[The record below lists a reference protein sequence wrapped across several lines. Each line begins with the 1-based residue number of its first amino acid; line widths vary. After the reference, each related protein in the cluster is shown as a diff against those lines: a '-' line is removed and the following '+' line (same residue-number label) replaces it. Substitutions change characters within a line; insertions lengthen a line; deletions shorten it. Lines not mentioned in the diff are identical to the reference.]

1 MITSL
6 LSHPAQICSQ
16 IWQHVSDAI
25 VITDQAGTIL
35 QANSA
40 FATLYRRS
48 LSDLIG
54 RPFADIYPEAT
65 RASARARHDALFAS
79 ATDGQQ
85 FSLTHTFDDGTHI
98 SLEVLTFFEYEEERR
113 VRMLSLIRNRSLHEH
128 QHTIQ
133 HLQHELLHSR
143 QQFHTL
149 MHEQKSLEQH
159 LRDLQEKESQTARLL
174 ASIVQNFP
182 NGAITVL
189 DKTYHVVYAD
199 GTEYQKY
206 GLNPKDLVGASLET
220 IFPNKSLER
229 YKAIYDRVFQG
240 ECHTFEFEYM
250 GNVYQGSAVP
260 LRDEHGQIHHIL
272 SVALNIT
279 AQRQAETERNA
290 KAEQLATISSL
301 IPGVIYQFA
310 IQPEEHW
317 AAYQA
322 GDVRAM
328 AKTSQYTYIGPQAQA
343 IFGVSSE
350 DLVADVSKFSML
362 LFPEELPAIVAE
374 VHRCA
379 QQMKAFSMQFKI
391 RKPSGEIRWIQA
403 YSLPTLDVRRPG
415 WVVFNGIYLDVTDKK
430 LLEEKL
436 HASRA
441 LTKALI
447 NSTNDA
453 IIAFDADLHLTHF
466 NSAVYDVYAAHGIKL
481 RAGMPLRD
489 MVNPDFWSH
498 IEQSCRRTLS
508 GEAFHEE
515 ITYRITPQSETI
527 ILENFYNAVRD
538 TDGNIIGGCIYV
550 RDITKRKHSELELV
564 RIKQHL
570 ESQRNFFLSIIDNA
584 SDEIYV
590 MNREGKY
597 MLFNQHARKALEQ
610 AGITIPDT
618 TDVHALDLSPRL
630 SPYLP
635 YFQRA
640 LAGETFTIEGPSP
653 HGQANTWSSMTFF
666 PVYDEQKRIIASAC
680 FVRNIT
686 HQKQLE
692 AELRTLNESLE
703 KRVQERTEQLHQSQ
717 RLYEAIAR
725 NFPNGMI
732 GIYDATLRLVFT
744 EGMEYRRI
752 GISPDTLVNK
762 TVDEIYPPAIAAQ
775 LKPFLLSTFSGQQN
789 RLTVDFG
796 EAQYQYTA
804 TPLHDSDGAIRQV
817 MVVVENI
824 TERLRAEAQL
834 KAAAEEKQRL
844 TEKMMTSQKLEAI
857 GTLASGVA
865 HEFNNIMAI
874 VSLANEYLSQSVH
887 DDASQKQIALIRKTI
902 ERGASIVRQLLDF
915 SRTEKASMEPMNLVS
930 VVSDVTATLRRL
942 LPKNISV
949 SARLDLSEAYI
960 QGNAQQLYQVFLN
973 LGINAGDAMPNGGE
987 LTFHLYSTMHPLD
1000 AQAPTPVVVTE
1011 VRDTGVGIP
1020 PEIRSRIFE
1029 PFFTTKGVGKGTG
1042 LGLSIVHSFVSAHQ
1056 GVIELESEC
1065 GKGTVFKVILP
1076 LLNASPQSE
1085 QTDADAELLQLHA
1098 NVLIVDDELFLRK
1111 TLSHLL
1117 RRHRLSVMEA
1127 EDGKSALQMFKK
1139 HKTEIDVV
1147 ISDIGLPNMDGTQLL
1162 QQLFKLQPSLK
1173 VIAITGYLDS
1183 YQSDMLT
1190 QHNVRVLSKPFEISA
1205 LLAALK
1211 DLLSQNAVTAQQPTR
1226 TKGSASSK
1234 TSASAKTRRKC

>member
-1 MITSL
+1 MMTSL
-6 LSHPAQICSQ
+6 LSHSAQIFSQ
-16 IWQHVSDAI
+16 VWQHVSDAI

-54 RPFADIYPEAT
+54 RPFVDIYAEAA

-85 FSLTHTFDDGTHI
+85 FSFTHTFDDGTHT
-98 SLEVLTFFEYEEERR
+98 SLEIFTFFEYEEERR

-128 QHTIQ
+128 QQTIQ
-133 HLQHELLHSR
+133 HLQHELLHSQ

-149 MHEQKSLEQH
+149 MYEQKSLEQH

-174 ASIVQNFP
+174 ASVVQNFP

-189 DKTYHVVYAD
+189 DKTYHVVYAE

-206 GLNPKDLVGASLET
+206 GIAPQDLIGVSIDS
-220 IFPNKSLER
+220 IFPNKSLEP

-250 GNVYQGSAVP
+250 GNVYQSAVVP
-260 LRDEHGQIHHIL
+260 LRDTHGHIHHIL
-272 SVALNIT
+272 HVALNIT
-279 AQRQAETERNA
+279 EQKKAEAERAA

-310 IQPEEHW
+310 IHPEKNW
-317 AAYQA
+317 AARQA
-322 GDVRAM
+322 GD
-328 AKTSQYTYIGPQAQA
+328 AKAAAQTCQYTYMGPQAQA

-350 DLVADVSKFSML
+350 ELVADMSKFTML
-362 LFPEELPAIVAE
+362 LFPEEMPAIVAE

-391 RKPSGEIRWIQA
+391 RKPNGEIRWIQA
-403 YSLPTLDVRRPG
+403 YSLPTHDLHRLG
-415 WVVFNGIYLDVTDKK
+415 WVVFNGIYLDVTDKR
-430 LLEEKL
+430 LLEANL

-453 IIAFDADLHLTHF
+453 IIAFDPDLRLTHF
-466 NSAVYDVYAAHGIKL
+466 NSVVYDVYASRGIQL
-481 RAGMPLRD
+481 RVGMSLRD

-515 ITYRITPQSETI
+515 MTYRMTPQDEPI

-538 TDGNIIGGCIYV
+538 TDGNIIGGCIYT
-550 RDITKRKHSELELV
+550 RDITERKHNELELV
-564 RIKQHL
+564 RIQQYL

-618 TDVHALDLSPRL
+618 TDIHALDLSPRL

-640 LAGETFTIEGPSP
+640 SSGETFTVEERCA
-653 HGQANTWSSMTFF
+653 HANTWSAMTFF
-666 PVYDEQKRIIASAC
+666 PVYDEQKHIIASAC

-732 GIYDATLRLVFT
+732 GIYDASLRLVFT
-744 EGMEYRRI
+744 EGMEYRCI

-775 LKPFLLSTFSGQQN
+775 LKPFLLGTFSGQQH
-789 RLTVDFG
+789 RLNVDFG

-804 TPLHDSDGAIRQV
+804 TPVYDSDSAIRQV

-824 TERLRAEAQL
+824 TEQLRAEAQL

-874 VSLANEYLSQSVH
+874 ISLANEYLSQYVH
-887 DDASQKQIALIRKTI
+887 GSASQKQIALIRKTV

-915 SRTEKASMEPMNLVS
+915 SRTEKAAMEPMNLVS
-930 VVSDVTATLRRL
+930 VVSDVTTTLRRL

-949 SARLDLSEAYI
+949 AARLDLSEAYI

-987 LTFHLYSTMHPLD
+987 LTFHLYSTMHSLD

-1020 PEIRSRIFE
+1020 PESRSRIFE

-1042 LGLSIVHSFVSAHQ
+1042 LGLSIVHGFVSAHQ
-1056 GVIELESEC
+1056 GAIELESEC
-1065 GKGTVFKVILP
+1065 GKGTVFRVILP
-1076 LLNASPQSE
+1076 LLNASPQSQ
-1085 QTDADAELLQLHA
+1085 QTDADAEFLQLHA
-1098 NVLIVDDELFLRK
+1098 NVLIVDDEFFLRK

-1139 HKTEIDVV
+1139 HKKEIDVV
-1147 ISDIGLPNMDGTQLL
+1147 ISDIGLPDMDGSQLL

-1183 YQSDMLT
+1183 YQSDMLA
-1190 QHNVRVLSKPFEISA
+1190 QHNVKVLSKPFEISA

-1211 DLLSQNAVTAQQPTR
+1211 DLLSLNAVTAQKPTR
-1226 TKGSASSK
+1226 TKGSALSK
-1234 TSASAKTRRKC
+1234 TRASAKTRRKR

>member
-1 MITSL
+1 MMTSL
-6 LSHPAQICSQ
+6 LSHSAQICSQ
-16 IWQHVSDAI
+16 VWQHVSDAI

-54 RPFADIYPEAT
+54 KPFADIYPEAA

-98 SLEVLTFFEYEEERR
+98 SLEIFTFFEYEEDRR
-113 VRMLSLIRNRSLHEH
+113 VRMLTLIRNRSLHEH

-133 HLQHELLHSR
+133 HLQHELSHSR
-143 QQFHTL
+143 QQFHAL

-159 LRDLQEKESQTARLL
+159 LRNLQEKESQTARLL

-220 IFPNKSLER
+220 LFPNKSLER

-240 ECHTFEFEYM
+240 ECHSFEFEYM
-250 GNVYQGSAVP
+250 GNVYQGLAVP
-260 LRDEHGQIHHIL
+260 VRNERGQIHHIL

-279 AQRQAETERNA
+279 AQRQAETERAA
-290 KAEQLATISSL
+290 KAEQLATISAL

-310 IQPEEHW
+310 IHPEKNW

-322 GDVRAM
+322 GDVKA
-328 AKTSQYTYIGPQAQA
+328 AAQTSQYTYMGPQAQA
-343 IFGVSSE
+343 IFGISSE
-350 DLVADVSKFSML
+350 ELVADMSKFSML
-362 LFPEELPAIVAE
+362 LLPEEFPSIVAE

-391 RKPSGEIRWIQA
+391 RKPDGDIRWIQA

-466 NSAVYDVYAAHGIKL
+466 NSLVYDVYAARGIKL

-508 GEAFHEE
+508 GEAFREE
-515 ITYRITPQSETI
+515 MVYCMIPQESPI

-538 TDGNIIGGCIYV
+538 TDGNIIGGCIYA
-550 RDITKRKHSELELV
+550 RNITERKHNERELV
-564 RIKQHL
+564 RIQQRL

-618 TDVHALDLSPRL
+618 TDIHALDLSPRL

-640 LAGETFTIEGPSP
+640 LAGETFTVEERCAN
-653 HGQANTWSSMTFF
+653 ANTWSAMTFF
-666 PVYDEQKRIIASAC
+666 PVYDEQKHIIASAC
-680 FVRNIT
+680 FVRDIT

-732 GIYDATLRLVFT
+732 GIYDANLRLVFT

-775 LKPFLLSTFSGQQN
+775 LKPFLLDTFSGQQN

-804 TPLHDSDGAIRQV
+804 TPVHDSDGAIRQV

-824 TERLRAEAQL
+824 TEQLRAEAQL

-874 VSLANEYLSQSVH
+874 VSLANEYLSQYVH
-887 DDASQKQIALIRKTI
+887 DSASQKQIALIRKTV

-930 VVSDVTATLRRL
+930 VVSDVTTTLRRL

-1042 LGLSIVHSFVSAHQ
+1042 LGLSIVHGFVSAHQ
-1056 GVIELESEC
+1056 GAIELESEC

-1085 QTDADAELLQLHA
+1085 QTDADAEFLQLHA

-1139 HKTEIDVV
+1139 HKEEIDVV

-1183 YQSDMLT
+1183 YQSEMLT

-1226 TKGSASSK
+1226 TKGSAASK
-1234 TSASAKTRRKC
+1234 TRASAKTRRKR

>member
-1 MITSL
+1 MMTSL
-6 LSHPAQICSQ
+6 LSHSAQICSQ
-16 IWQHVSDAI
+16 VWQHVSDAI

-40 FATLYRRS
+40 FATLYRRA

-54 RPFADIYPEAT
+54 KPFADIYPEAA

-98 SLEVLTFFEYEEERR
+98 SLEIFTFFEYEEDRR
-113 VRMLSLIRNRSLHEH
+113 VRMLTLIRNRSLHEH

-133 HLQHELLHSR
+133 HLQHELSHSR
-143 QQFHTL
+143 QQFHAL

-159 LRDLQEKESQTARLL
+159 LRNLQEKESQTARLL

-220 IFPNKSLER
+220 LFPNKSLER

-240 ECHTFEFEYM
+240 ECHSFEFEYM
-250 GNVYQGSAVP
+250 GNVYQGLAVP
-260 LRDEHGQIHHIL
+260 VRNERGQIHHIL

-279 AQRQAETERNA
+279 AQRQAETERAA
-290 KAEQLATISSL
+290 KAEQLATISAL

-310 IQPEEHW
+310 IHPEKNW

-322 GDVRAM
+322 GDVKA
-328 AKTSQYTYIGPQAQA
+328 AAQTSQYTYMGPQAQA
-343 IFGVSSE
+343 IFGISSE
-350 DLVADVSKFSML
+350 ELVADMSKFSML
-362 LFPEELPAIVAE
+362 LLPEEFPSIVAE

-453 IIAFDADLHLTHF
+453 IIAFDADLCLTHF
-466 NSAVYDVYAAHGIKL
+466 NSLVYDVYAARGIKL

-538 TDGNIIGGCIYV
+538 TDGNIIGGCIYA
-550 RDITKRKHSELELV
+550 RNITERKHNERELV

-640 LAGETFTIEGPSP
+640 LAGETFTVEERCAN
-653 HGQANTWSSMTFF
+653 ANTWSAMTFF
-666 PVYDEQKRIIASAC
+666 PVYDEQKHIIASAC
-680 FVRNIT
+680 FVRDIT

-732 GIYDATLRLVFT
+732 GIYDANLRLVFT

-775 LKPFLLSTFSGQQN
+775 LKPFLLDTFSGQQN

-804 TPLHDSDGAIRQV
+804 TPVHDSDGAIRQV

-824 TERLRAEAQL
+824 TEQLRAEAQL

-874 VSLANEYLSQSVH
+874 VSLANEYLSQYVH
-887 DDASQKQIALIRKTI
+887 DSASQKQIALIRKTV

-915 SRTEKASMEPMNLVS
+915 SRTEKASMQPMNLVD
-930 VVSDVTATLRRL
+930 VVSDVTTTLRRL

-1042 LGLSIVHSFVSAHQ
+1042 LGLSIVHGFVSAHQ
-1056 GVIELESEC
+1056 GAIELESEC

-1085 QTDADAELLQLHA
+1085 QTDADAEFLQLHA

-1139 HKTEIDVV
+1139 HKEEIDVV

-1183 YQSDMLT
+1183 YQSEMLT

-1226 TKGSASSK
+1226 TKGSAASK
-1234 TSASAKTRRKC
+1234 TRASAKTRRKR

>member
-1 MITSL
+1 MTSL
-6 LSHPAQICSQ
+6 LSHSAQICSQ
-16 IWQHVSDAI
+16 VWQHVSDAI

-54 RPFADIYPEAT
+54 KPFADIYPEAA

-98 SLEVLTFFEYEEERR
+98 SLEIFTFFEYEEDRR
-113 VRMLSLIRNRSLHEH
+113 VRMLTLIRNRSLHEH

-133 HLQHELLHSR
+133 HLQHELSHSR

-159 LRDLQEKESQTARLL
+159 LRNLQEKESQTARLL

-182 NGAITVL
+182 NGAIAVL

-229 YKAIYDRVFQG
+229 YKAIYNRVFQG
-240 ECHTFEFEYM
+240 ECQTFEFEYM
-250 GNVYQGSAVP
+250 GNVYQSSAVP
-260 LRDEHGQIHHIL
+260 LRDERGQIHHIL

-290 KAEQLATISSL
+290 QAEQLATISSL

-310 IQPEEHW
+310 IHPEKNW

-322 GDVRAM
+322 GDVKA
-328 AKTSQYTYIGPQAQA
+328 AAQTSQYTYISPQAQA

-350 DLVADVSKFSML
+350 ELVADISKFSML
-362 LFPEELPAIVAE
+362 LLPEEIPAIVAE

-379 QQMKAFSMQFKI
+379 QQMKEFSMQFKI

-403 YSLPTLDVRRPG
+403 YSLPTPDVRRSG
-415 WVVFNGIYLDVTDKK
+415 WVVFNGIYLDVTDRR

-453 IIAFDADLHLTHF
+453 IIAFDADLCLTHF
-466 NSAVYDVYAAHGIKL
+466 NSLVYDVYAARGIKL

-489 MVNPDFWSH
+489 VVNPDFWSH

-508 GEAFHEE
+508 GEAFREE
-515 ITYRITPQSETI
+515 IAYCMTPQESPI

-550 RDITKRKHSELELV
+550 RNITERKHNELELV
-564 RIKQHL
+564 RIQQRL

-618 TDVHALDLSPRL
+618 TDIHALDLSPRL

-640 LAGETFTIEGPSP
+640 LAGETFTVEERCA
-653 HGQANTWSSMTFF
+653 HANTWSAMTFF

-680 FVRNIT
+680 FVRDIT

-732 GIYDATLRLVFT
+732 GIYDANLRLVFT

-752 GISPDTLVNK
+752 GILPDTLVNK

-775 LKPFLLSTFSGQQN
+775 LKPFLLDTFSGRQN

-796 EAQYQYTA
+796 EAQYRYTA
-804 TPLHDSDGAIRQV
+804 TPVHDSDGAIRQV

-824 TERLRAEAQL
+824 TEQLRAEAQL

-874 VSLANEYLSQSVH
+874 VSLANEYLSQYVH
-887 DDASQKQIALIRKTI
+887 DSASQKQIALIRKTV

-930 VVSDVTATLRRL
+930 VVSDVTSTLRRL

-1042 LGLSIVHSFVSAHQ
+1042 LGLSIVHGFVSAHQ
-1056 GVIELESEC
+1056 GAIELESEC

-1085 QTDADAELLQLHA
+1085 QTDADAESLQLHA

-1139 HKTEIDVV
+1139 HKKEIDVV

-1183 YQSDMLT
+1183 YQSEMLT

-1226 TKGSASSK
+1226 TKGSAASK
-1234 TSASAKTRRKC
+1234 TRASAKTRRKR

>member
-1 MITSL
+1 MMTMSVFGYFT
-6 LSHPAQICSQ
+6 QFCSQ
-16 IWQHVSDAI
+16 VWQYMSDAV
-25 VITDQAGTIL
+25 VITDQDGTIL
-35 QANSA
+35 QANPA

-48 LSDLIG
+48 LSELVGNSLTDL
-54 RPFADIYPEAT
+54 YPVSA
-65 RASARARHDALFAS
+65 RASARARYESLFAS

-85 FSLTHTFDDGTHI
+85 FFTTHTFDDGLQVQ
-98 SLEVLTFFEYEEERR
+98 LETFTFFEYEENRR

-133 HLQHELLHSR
+133 QLQHELLNSR
-143 QQFHTL
+143 KEFHAL

-159 LRDLQEKESQTARLL
+159 LRDLQQKESQTARLL

-206 GLNPKDLVGASLET
+206 GLNPKDLVGASLES
-220 IFPNKSLER
+220 IFPNKPLER
-229 YKAIYDRVFQG
+229 YKTIYDRVFQG
-240 ECHTFEFEYM
+240 ECHTFEFEYR
-250 GNVYQGSAVP
+250 GNVYQGLAVP
-260 LRDEHGQIHHIL
+260 LRNERGQIHHIL

-279 AQRQAETERNA
+279 AQRRAEAERNA
-290 KAEQLATISSL
+290 QAEQLATISSL
-301 IPGVIYQFA
+301 IPSVIYQFA
-310 IQPEEHW
+310 IHPEKNW
-317 AAYQA
+317 AAYQS
-322 GDVRAM
+322 GDIATVTQ
-328 AKTSQYTYIGPQAQA
+328 TSRYTYMSPQAKA
-343 IFGVSSE
+343 IFGISSE
-350 DLVADVSKFSML
+350 ELVADMSKFSML
-362 LFPEELPAIVAE
+362 LLPEEFPSIVAE

-391 RKPSGEIRWIQA
+391 RKPDGDIRWIQA
-403 YSLPTLDVRRPG
+403 YSLPTPDVRRPG
-415 WVVFNGIYLDVTDKK
+415 WVVFNGIYLDVTDKR
-430 LLEEKL
+430 LLEENL
-436 HASRA
+436 HASKA
-441 LTKALI
+441 LTKALL

-453 IIAFDADLHLTHF
+453 IIAFDPDLRLTHF
-466 NSAVYDVYAAHGIKL
+466 NSVVYDFYAARGIPL
-481 RAGMPLRD
+481 RVGMPLRD

-508 GEAFHEE
+508 GEAVHEE
-515 ITYRITPQSETI
+515 INYRITTQDPLI
-527 ILENFYNAVRD
+527 ILEIFYNAVRD
-538 TDGNIIGGCIYV
+538 IDGNIIGGCIYT
-550 RDITKRKHSELELV
+550 RDITKRKHDEYELV
-564 RIKQHL
+564 SIKQLL

-590 MNREGKY
+590 MNRKGKY
-597 MLFNQHARKALEQ
+597 MLFNWHARKALEQ

-618 TDVHALDLSPRL
+618 TDIHALDLSPWL

-640 LAGETFTIEGPSP
+640 LAGETFTVEERCS
-653 HGQANTWSSMTFF
+653 HANTWSAMTFF
-666 PVYDEQKRIIASAC
+666 PVYDEQKNIIASAC
-680 FVRNIT
+680 FVRDIT

-692 AELRTLNESLE
+692 TELRMLNQSLE
-703 KRVQERTEQLHQSQ
+703 KRVQERTEQLYQSQ

-732 GIYDATLRLVFT
+732 SIYDANLRLVFT

-752 GISPDTLVNK
+752 GILPDTLVNK

-775 LKPFLLSTFSGQQN
+775 LKPFLLDTFAGHQN

-804 TPLHDSDGAIRQV
+804 TPLHDSDGAIHQV
-817 MVVVENI
+817 MVIVENI
-824 TERLRAEAQL
+824 TEQLKAEAQL

-844 TEKMMTSQKLEAI
+844 TEKMMASQKLEAI

-874 VSLANEYLSQSVH
+874 ISLAGEYLSQHVSDSV
-887 DDASQKQIALIRKTI
+887 SQKQIALIRKTV

-915 SRTEKASMEPMNLVS
+915 SRTEKVSMQPMNLVD
-930 VVSDVTATLRRL
+930 VVSDVTSTLRRL

-949 SARLDLSEAYI
+949 SARLDADEACI
-960 QGNAQQLYQVFLN
+960 SGNDQQLYQVFLN

-987 LTFHLYSTMHPLD
+987 LTFHLYTTTLSLD
-1000 AQAPTPVVVTE
+1000 AQTQMPVVVTE
-1011 VRDTGVGIP
+1011 VRDTGTGIP

-1042 LGLSIVHSFVSAHQ
+1042 LGLSIVHGFVSAHQ
-1056 GVIELESEC
+1056 GSIELESEY

-1085 QTDADAELLQLHA
+1085 QADTDAESLQLHA
-1098 NVLIVDDELFLRK
+1098 NVLVVDDELFLRK

-1117 RRHRLSVMEA
+1117 RRHQLSVLEA
-1127 EDGKSALQMFKK
+1127 EDGKTALQIFKK
-1139 HKTEIDVV
+1139 HKKEIDLV
-1147 ISDIGLPNMDGTQLL
+1147 ISDMGLPNMDGGQLL
-1162 QQLFKLQPSLK
+1162 KQLFKLRPSLK
-1173 VIAITGYLDS
+1173 AIAITGYLDS
-1183 YQSDMLT
+1183 YQSEVLV

-1205 LLAALK
+1205 LIAAIK
-1211 DLLSQNAVTAQQPTR
+1211 DLLSRDSAASHQPTR
-1226 TKGSASSK
+1226 TKGSTLSK
-1234 TSASAKTRRKC
+1234 THSSTQARRKP